1 MLGRWQFLTP
11 VVTNNRFPARAH
23 LRWDISR
30 CKYAEGRAMSEE
42 SDRMMTLLQE
52 LAVLKSR
59 QAKNMDERR
68 TARKRR
74 NEISKEMKELAA
86 QKKQADDH

>member
-1 MLGRWQFLTP
+1 
-11 VVTNNRFPARAH
+11 
-23 LRWDISR
+23 
-30 CKYAEGRAMSEE
+30 MSEE

-59 QAKNMDERR
+59 EAINADDRR

-74 NEISKEMKELAA
+74 SEISREMKELAA
-86 QKKQADDH
+86 QKKQASDD